1 MPPDD
6 LTRSEDTSEVFKME
20 VEHPSAAD
28 ALSAYSKKHGKA
40 LDSVEGSWV
49 GTEKKRYDFVLKY
62 LSGHSTNRGYAVH
75 NFVDKNGA
83 RYLAFLDNETLNVS
97 DGTEGQYHEL
107 VNGDCFTCKATINR
121 HSINTYKYGKQEP
134 YKETVLNR
142 MKFYAFIGRV

>member
-1 MPPDD
+1 MPDD

-28 ALSAYSKKHGKA
+28 ALSEYSSKHGKA
-40 LDSVEGSWV
+40 LDSVTGNWV

-97 DGTEGQYHEL
+97 DGTTDQYHEL
-107 VNGDCFTCKATINR
+107 RNGDCFTCKATVNR
-121 HSINTYKYGKQEP
+121 HSINTYKYGKNEP
-134 YKETVLNR
+134 FKETVLNR